1 MTFQINNLLSNLNM
15 NDSQI
20 FSLENLNTKKELG
33 RSYNIDKITDK
44 IFLGSMEGLS
54 EYDYFKKEQI

>member
-1 MTFQINNLLSNLNM
+1 M